1 MTMLSQVNENLV
13 NNIYNFRPALNNVF
27 EVYFIKTG
35 KQREI
40 DSEFSNITAF
50 TCSSVNFNG
59 EEIDIARHD
68 ITKFFYMKDFK
79 RQDHL
84 KLTFLETKD
93 RIVRRYHEDWLSCF
107 YNREKDCFKS
117 YDTKEEAQAALQ
129 RDVKVKFPKDEK
141 SMWVLSFGGVMINQT
156 PGIEL
161 KWGEPSIVTL
171 PLSYVVS
178 SWSLNEVSGEFLP
191 GESRVSRS

>member
-1 MTMLSQVNENLV
+1 MLSQVNENLV

>member
-1 MTMLSQVNENLV
+1 MTMLSQVNEDLV

-35 KQREI
+35 TQREI

-107 YNREKDCFKS
+107 YDRKRDFFKS

-129 RDVKVKFPKDEK
+129 RDVKVKFPKDER
-141 SMWVLSFGGVMINQT
+141 SMWVLSFGGVMIKQT

-178 SWSLNEVSGEFLP
+178 SWDLKEERGEFLP

>member
-27 EVYFIKTG
+27 EVYFIYTG
-35 KQREI
+35 EQREI

-79 RQDHL
+79 RQDSL

-117 YDTKEEAQAALQ
+117 YDTKKRLKQ
-129 RDVKVKFPKDEK
+129 P
-141 SMWVLSFGGVMINQT
+141 FGEM
-156 PGIEL
+156 
-161 KWGEPSIVTL
+161 
-171 PLSYVVS
+171 
-178 SWSLNEVSGEFLP
+178 
-191 GESRVSRS
+191 

>member
-1 MTMLSQVNENLV
+1 MLSQVNEDLV

-27 EVYFIKTG
+27 EVYFIYTG
-35 KQREI
+35 EQREI

-50 TCSSVNFNG
+50 TCSNVKFNG
-59 EEIDIARHD
+59 EEIDITRHD

-79 RQDHL
+79 RQDQL
-84 KLTFLETKD
+84 QLTFLETKD

-107 YNREKDCFKS
+107 YNRERDCFKS
-117 YDTKEEAQAALQ
+117 YDTKKEAQAAL
-129 RDVKVKFPKDEK
+129 
-141 SMWVLSFGGVMINQT
+141 LSFGGVMIKQT

-161 KWGEPSIVTL
+161 KWGEPSIETL
-171 PLSYVVS
+171 SLSYAVS
-178 SWSLNEVSGEFLP
+178 SWSLKEERGKFLP